1 MLRYKTIRKMIGN
14 VARLREVLINVA
26 LDTNSGSVLNCS
38 AYIVVFAAVG
48 IAAIIIIICFTISS
62 TGSRSVSI

>member
-1 MLRYKTIRKMIGN
+1 MIGN

-26 LDTNSGSVLNCS
+26 LDTNSGSVLNWS
-38 AYIVVFAAVG
+38 AYIVVLAAVG

-62 TGSRSVSI
+62 TGNRNVRI